1 MKHFMTHSLSQ
12 CRVDGAERTLVF
24 DLRAGCVQ
32 LSYVGPIL
40 PVTENLQMLCDAQ
53 IRGRHESQP
62 DAPDPA
68 SLLMQSGFGY
78 AGTPSIALS
87 RGGHNLPTSF
97 ILSGVEQEKHLITF
111 RFEDAGIGARLTIL
125 WRIAASG
132 LVITQTEIEN
142 FGSTDFSVDQLAS
155 LTLPLPHWATEIV
168 RNTGRWAS
176 EMQEIRT
183 PLSNGSFGGAS
194 YGGRPGFGSALWC
207 RCEEAATAEK
217 SGRALAAHL
226 AWSGDHFLTI
236 EQAAEGY
243 GVMLMG
249 PRLDRG
255 EMIIAPGHK
264 QSMPKAMFSISEQGR
279 FYVRTAFHSYATEEI
294 SPAKG
299 PRKVHLNSWEA
310 LVFDMTEESL
320 FRLARDAASLGV
332 ERFVLDDGWFKG
344 RRDDT
349 SSLGDWTV
357 DAGLFPNGLTPFI
370 DYVHA
375 SGMDFGLWVEPEMVN
390 PDSDLYRAHPDWC
403 LHVSGA
409 ARPTQRNQ
417 LVLDLT
423 RHDVSEY
430 LYSAIDALLSN
441 HNIAYLK
448 WDHNR
453 DLFPLVGKGY
463 TQTQA
468 VYALMDR
475 LSGDHPDV
483 EIETCASG
491 GGRVDFEMLSRC
503 SRYWASDNNDAIE
516 RLSINKGWFNFLPL
530 KITGNHVGPSRNP
543 ITGRQINIDFRAK
556 VAMFGHMGVEVDP
569 GSLSQSER
577 DILSAHIELYKAWRH
592 VLHEGQLHEI
602 NHNDPGFFGWFALRG
617 QTGLAL
623 VAQTGFAR
631 NFNVAPITLPGL
643 VPDASYC
650 VKLIGPWSEKAAR
663 YVANADLWRKGVVMT
678 GRALAM
684 SGLALPLTHPETAW
698 LLSVELS

>member
-1 MKHFMTHSLSQ
+1 MTQTLSQ
-12 CRVDGAERTLVF
+12 CRVDGAGRTLVF

-32 LSYVGPIL
+32 LSYAGSAL
-40 PVTENLQMLCDAQ
+40 PKTENLLMLCDAQ

-62 DAPDPA
+62 DAPVPA

-87 RGGHNLPTSF
+87 RVGHNLPTSF
-97 ILSGVEQEKHLITF
+97 VLTGVEQENHLITF
-111 RFEDAGIGARLTIL
+111 RFEDAGIGARLTIH
-125 WRIAASG
+125 WKIAVSG

-142 FGSTDFSVDQLAS
+142 FGTADFSVDQLAS
-155 LTLPLPHWATEIV
+155 LTLPLPHWATQIV

-194 YGGRPGFGSALWC
+194 HGGRPGFGGALWA
-207 RCEEAATAEK
+207 RFEEVATAEQ
-217 SGRALAAHL
+217 SGRALGAHL

-236 EQAAEGY
+236 EQDSEGC

-264 QSMPKAMFSISEQGR
+264 QSMPKAMFSISDQGR
-279 FYVRTAFHSYATEEI
+279 FQVRTAFHSYVTEEI

-310 LVFDMTEESL
+310 LVFDMTEECL

-357 DAGLFPNGLTPFI
+357 DAGLFPNGLTPLI
-370 DYVHA
+370 EHVHA

-403 LHVSGA
+403 LHAPRA

-423 RHDVSEY
+423 QADVADY
-430 LYSAIDALLSN
+430 LFASIDALLSD
-441 HNIAYLK
+441 HKIAYLK

-453 DLFPLVGKGY
+453 DLFPLAGKGY
-463 TQTQA
+463 AQTQA
-468 VYALMDR
+468 LYALTDR
-475 LSGDHPDV
+475 LRANHPDV

-491 GGRVDFEMLSRC
+491 GGRVDFEMLRRC
-503 SRYWASDNNDAIE
+503 SRFWASDNNDAIE

-530 KITGNHVGPSRNP
+530 MVTGNHVGPSPNP

-577 DILSAHIELYKAWRH
+577 DILSAHIEIYKAWRH
-592 VLHEGQLHEI
+592 VLHEGHLHEI
-602 NHNDPGFFGWFALRG
+602 NHNDPGLYGWFALRG

-623 VAQTGFAR
+623 IAQIGFAR

-643 VPDASYC
+643 VADASYR
-650 VKLIGPWSEKAAR
+650 VKCLEPWSTKAAR
-663 YVANADLWRKGVVMT
+663 YVANANLWREGVVMT
-678 GRALAM
+678 GHALAM

-698 LLSVELS
+698 LLSVEPS